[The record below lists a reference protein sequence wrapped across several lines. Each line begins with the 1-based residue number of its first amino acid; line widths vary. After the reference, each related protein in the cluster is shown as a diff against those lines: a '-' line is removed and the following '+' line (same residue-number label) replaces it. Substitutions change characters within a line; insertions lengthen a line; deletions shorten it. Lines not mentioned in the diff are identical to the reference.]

1 MVVAG
6 DSRTWYLC
14 SHEAIKR
21 TSDEVKELEFLS
33 HIEEAKLLWAS
44 TREDLAI
51 SQLQALMNDKN
62 LHPNNYVLVAKIQT
76 LLGKWQSY
84 RRCTPDY
91 FLPVCTA
98 TCLKQTLHPSL
109 QIWYRILLQGKRSTG
124 LKSSEF

>member
-1 MVVAG
+1 M
-6 DSRTWYLC
+6 C

-51 SQLQALMNDKN
+51 SQLQALTNDKN

-84 RRCTPDY
+84 RRCTLEH
-91 FLPVCTA
+91 FLQVCTA
-98 TCLKQTLHPSL
+98 TWLKQTLHPSL
-109 QIWYRILLQGKRSTG
+109 QIWYRILLQGKGKPSTG
-124 LKSSEF
+124 LKKKQ